1 MGHCRSRRIFPMA
14 LSLFVASAFLLL
26 ACNSPVASRP
36 PAQTPPTPTEYA
48 DADSH
53 AGRFVGAYDEIIGA
67 DGRAGPGFSDA
78 DYVQLLRPDD
88 IPPIYA
94 PQFVAAS
101 DANLPD
107 DELVIGLAVNGDAR
121 AYPAGIL
128 YTREMVNDVVGGAPV
143 LVTWCPR
150 CYTALVHRRPVD
162 GIAAGTADTASETA
176 AVFGNQGALYH
187 GAMTWYD
194 HDTGSVWSQPLGMA
208 IAGPAAGR
216 VLPLLSSQLTTWKE
230 WRTAHPDTL
239 ALVVGEPAPPFRGRR
254 PGPEH
259 IVGVVVGDA
268 AAAWPYAS
276 IVAGP
281 AISATVGGTTVA
293 LWQDADTGA
302 IRAKTTDA
310 NGNHR
315 QLPVII
321 AYRQA
326 WLKFYPDDTLR

>member
-1 MGHCRSRRIFPMA
+1 
-14 LSLFVASAFLLL
+14 
-26 ACNSPVASRP
+26 
-36 PAQTPPTPTEYA
+36 
-48 DADSH
+48 
-53 AGRFVGAYDEIIGA
+53 
-67 DGRAGPGFSDA
+67 
-78 DYVQLLRPDD
+78 
-88 IPPIYA
+88 
-94 PQFVAAS
+94 
-101 DANLPD
+101 
-107 DELVIGLAVNGDAR
+107 
-121 AYPAGIL
+121 
-128 YTREMVNDVVGGAPV
+128 
-143 LVTWCPR
+143 
-150 CYTALVHRRPVD
+150 
-162 GIAAGTADTASETA
+162 
-176 AVFGNQGALYH
+176 
-187 GAMTWYD
+187 MTWYD

-326 WLKFYPDDTLR
+326 WLKFYPDGTLR